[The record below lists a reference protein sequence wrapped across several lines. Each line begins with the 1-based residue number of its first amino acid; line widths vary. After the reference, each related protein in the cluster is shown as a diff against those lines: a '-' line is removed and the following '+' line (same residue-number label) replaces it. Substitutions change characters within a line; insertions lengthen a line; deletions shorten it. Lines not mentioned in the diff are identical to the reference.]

1 MSSRKAESPPNAGK
15 GRPKGSLNKTT
26 RDVREAVSE
35 LVQGN
40 IDNLHRWLGQVAKS
54 DPARAFELVLKLMEY
69 HIPKLARTELAL
81 GPANEIE
88 DMYELTDA
96 ELMAIIVEDDPKLEA
111 RARRRA
117 RTTKRRKAQGN
128 GSKRKSRS

>member
-1 MSSRKAESPPNAGK
+1 MPARKGTRPPNAGK
-15 GRPKGSLNKTT
+15 GRKKGVPNKAT
-26 RDVREAVSE
+26 RDVREAVAE

-40 IDNLHRWLGQVAKS
+40 VENLQLWLEDVGRTN
-54 DPARAFELVLKLMEY
+54 PARAFELVLKLMEY
-69 HIPKLARTELAL
+69 HIPKLARTELTL
-81 GPANEIE
+81 GPPDEIE

-117 RTTKRRKAQGN
+117 QATKRRKGQGN
-128 GSKRKSRS
+128 GSRSTSRS